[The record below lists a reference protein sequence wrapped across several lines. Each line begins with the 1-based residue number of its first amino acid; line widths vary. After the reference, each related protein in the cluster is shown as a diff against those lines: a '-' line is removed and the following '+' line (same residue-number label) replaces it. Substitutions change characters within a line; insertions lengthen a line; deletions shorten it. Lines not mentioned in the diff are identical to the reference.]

1 MINFSNR
8 CRSLIWLFIILYVA
22 SLPYAILVFEFL
34 RNTLTL
40 NVVKALPLICLLF
53 ACLIYVRTCR
63 IQKTG
68 FRFWSFIAPTTIV
81 LCAVVVIE
89 SNPIK
94 YAHIPQFA
102 VLTFLLF
109 IALNRSIAL
118 TKLMVVDT
126 PL

>member
-63 IQKTG
+63 KSRVRVN
-68 FRFWSFIAPTTIV
+68 FSCLLAAPFLVGLHAYSKGT
-81 LCAVVVIE
+81 
-89 SNPIK
+89 
-94 YAHIPQFA
+94 QF
-102 VLTFLLF
+102 
-109 IALNRSIAL
+109 
-118 TKLMVVDT
+118 
-126 PL
+126 PE